1 MITTASAGR
10 HRVSVALALLLLV
23 VGMAVAAA
31 SADASQRTAHGRFQC
46 AQGSHD
52 WTEVAAGPNSFVTG
66 NCRNG
71 TTFDRVRH
79 SDEINTAAGWEIGY
93 IGGSYEGC
101 GVVKANESTQT
112 DASVV
117 TSNCTKEPSQ
127 TKASF
132 ASNSDC
138 TPGSNNGANCAWDP
152 DNHGDLQT
160 QLLKP
165 CTAYA
170 NARPFSSRGTVP
182 ADPVGT
188 LDASTQ
194 AVYPFRMRYIT
205 ADRKMVLGFL
215 GNAEPSRH
223 STSWSAAPK
232 SMPQWVF
239 LDISCVTL
247 PHPNGG
253 LGPDRPGV

>member
-1 MITTASAGR
+1 MIITADTGR
-10 HRVSVALALLLLV
+10 RRASVALALFLLV
-23 VGMAVAAA
+23 VGMAVAAT
-31 SADASQRTAHGRFQC
+31 SAGASQRSAHGRFQC

-52 WTEVAAGPNSFVTG
+52 WTEIAAGPNTFVTG

-79 SDEINTAAGWEIGY
+79 SNEVYSADGWEIGY

-101 GVVKANESTQT
+101 GVVKANESTQV

-117 TSNCTKEPSQ
+117 TSNCTQEPSQ
-127 TKASF
+127 TKAKF

-138 TPGSNNGANCAWDP
+138 TPGASCAWDP
-152 DNHGDLQT
+152 DNHGDTQT
-160 QLLKP
+160 QLVKP

-170 NARPFSSRGTVP
+170 NARPFSSRGSIP

-215 GNAEPSRH
+215 GNSDPGRH
-223 STSWSAAPK
+223 ITSWSAAPR

-253 LGPDRPGV
+253 LGPDRPGI